1 MLWENTLKNLSDL
14 CFKKKLN
21 VTNKKKLRL
30 VMKVI
35 FKKNLILLQTEGK
48 KVQLLN
54 VAVIFRTIFK
64 L

>member
-1 MLWENTLKNLSDL
+1 LKNLSDL

-35 FKKNLILLQTEGK
+35 FKKNLI
-48 KVQLLN
+48 
-54 VAVIFRTIFK
+54 I
-64 L
+64 